1 MDVWVILA
9 ACAVAG
15 FCAKFSDEIAERR
28 IPLKEAIAAA
38 LLWGIISG
46 LLSVSTVLSSLF
58 FAMAVASILAAKF
71 DHELHLAALGIF
83 ILIILVLPVGY
94 FNAWLFSIF
103 LVAALLD
110 EIELPIRGLKL
121 FTNERL
127 LLPATALV
135 AGVWTGEWIFA
146 LAVIVFDLGYRASD
160 AAAHR
165 FFGPAPALQAKPLAR
180 KRQARKRK

>member
-1 MDVWVILA
+1 MDYLVVLA
-9 ACAVAG
+9 SCAVAG

-28 IPLKEAIAAA
+28 IPMKEAVAAA
-38 LLWGIISG
+38 LLWGAISG
-46 LLSVSTVLSSLF
+46 LLSSATPLSSLF

-83 ILIILVLPVGY
+83 AAIIFILPVAY
-94 FNAWLFSIF
+94 FSPWLFSIF

-110 EIELPIRGLKL
+110 EIELPVGGLKL
-121 FTNERL
+121 FTDQRL
-127 LLPATALV
+127 LLPAAALV

-146 LAVIVFDLGYRASD
+146 LAVIVFDLGYRGAD

-165 FFGPAPALQAKPLAR
+165 FFGRAILVAPTASMKKRAAK
-180 KRQARKRK
+180 KRK